1 LQKESLLK
9 FQKTY
14 RMTTAITG
22 NSSDCNIMIAL
33 SWRCSDCV

>member
-1 LQKESLLK
+1 
-9 FQKTY
+9 
-14 RMTTAITG
+14 MTTAKTG

>member
-1 LQKESLLK
+1 
-9 FQKTY
+9 
-14 RMTTAITG
+14 MTTAITG